1 MFDLQIFLTVLLIVI
16 ELIAFAWLIIDIRKS
31 KKKQD
36 QIISAA
42 EDSKEILLNA
52 LTKNSK
58 NLDKKLQ
65 GISVEK
71 LIKNNPTMTL
81 MFKDHQEDREIIKS

>member
-36 QIISAA
+36 QIISL
-42 EDSKEILLNA
+42 ENQIL
-52 LTKNSK
+52 
-58 NLDKKLQ
+58 D
-65 GISVEK
+65 VEK
-71 LIKNNPTMTL
+71 KNYEFGRKNN
-81 MFKDHQEDREIIKS
+81 

>member
-36 QIISAA
+36 QIIAL
-42 EDSKEILLNA
+42 ENQILE
-52 LTKNSK
+52 
-58 NLDKKLQ
+58 
-65 GISVEK
+65 VEK
-71 LIKNNPTMTL
+71 KIMGLEEKIIEKIDVLIKQKNG
-81 MFKDHQEDREIIKS
+81 E

>member
-36 QIISAA
+36 QIIAL
-42 EDSKEILLNA
+42 ENQILDVEKKIMGLEVKIIERIDI
-52 LTKNSK
+52 LIKQKNS
-58 NLDKKLQ
+58 
-65 GISVEK
+65 
-71 LIKNNPTMTL
+71 
-81 MFKDHQEDREIIKS
+81 

>member
-36 QIISAA
+36 QIIAL
-42 EDSKEILLNA
+42 ENQIL
-52 LTKNSK
+52 
-58 NLDKKLQ
+58 D
-65 GISVEK
+65 VEK
-71 LIKNNPTMTL
+71 KIMSLEEKNN
-81 MFKDHQEDREIIKS
+81 

>member
-1 MFDLQIFLTVLLIVI
+1 MEYIFKNINS
-16 ELIAFAWLIIDIRKS
+16 II
-31 KKKQD
+31 KKQD
-36 QIISAA
+36 RIIKEAN
-42 EDSKEILLNA
+42 ESKEVLLNA
-52 LTKNSK
+52 LTSNSK

-81 MFKDHQEDREIIKS
+81 MFRNLESPNQESEQKGIGSNLLIGKEE

>member
-36 QIISAA
+36 QIIAL
-42 EDSKEILLNA
+42 ENQIL
-52 LTKNSK
+52 
-58 NLDKKLQ
+58 D
-65 GISVEK
+65 VEK
-71 LIKNNPTMTL
+71 KIKGLEEKIIEKIDILIKQ
-81 MFKDHQEDREIIKS
+81 KKI

>member
-36 QIISAA
+36 QIIAL
-42 EDSKEILLNA
+42 ENQILDVEKQIMGLEKRIIEKIDV
-52 LTKNSK
+52 LIKQKNS
-58 NLDKKLQ
+58 
-65 GISVEK
+65 
-71 LIKNNPTMTL
+71 
-81 MFKDHQEDREIIKS
+81 

>member
-36 QIISAA
+36 QIIAL
-42 EDSKEILLNA
+42 ENQIL
-52 LTKNSK
+52 
-58 NLDKKLQ
+58 D
-65 GISVEK
+65 VEK
-71 LIKNNPTMTL
+71 KIMSLEEKIIDKIDFLIKQ
-81 MFKDHQEDREIIKS
+81 KISG

>member
-36 QIISAA
+36 QIIAL
-42 EDSKEILLNA
+42 ENQIL
-52 LTKNSK
+52 
-58 NLDKKLQ
+58 D
-65 GISVEK
+65 VEK
-71 LIKNNPTMTL
+71 KNNV
-81 MFKDHQEDREIIKS
+81 FGRKNN

>member
-36 QIISAA
+36 QIIAL
-42 EDSKEILLNA
+42 ENQILDVEKQIMGLEKRIIEKIDF
-52 LTKNSK
+52 LIKQKNS
-58 NLDKKLQ
+58 
-65 GISVEK
+65 
-71 LIKNNPTMTL
+71 
-81 MFKDHQEDREIIKS
+81 